1 MTEEDIIL
9 EYEAYLAYEGEA
21 LKKCP
26 RCEAETHRKQ
36 CPYCVVALTGDKEAD
51 DLFDR
56 IEKGEDVDLSV
67 LGGKREASLIEVVKK
82 EEFEPVKRGDK

>member
-1 MTEEDIIL
+1 MTEDEIIL
-9 EYEAYLAYEGEA
+9 EYEAHLAYEGEA

-26 RCEAETHRKQ
+26 RCDAETHRKQ
-36 CPYCVVALTGDKEAD
+36 CPYCDVALSGDKEAD

-67 LGGKREASLIEVVKK
+67 LGGKKAEASLIEAVKR
-82 EEFEPVKRGDK
+82 EGFEPVKR